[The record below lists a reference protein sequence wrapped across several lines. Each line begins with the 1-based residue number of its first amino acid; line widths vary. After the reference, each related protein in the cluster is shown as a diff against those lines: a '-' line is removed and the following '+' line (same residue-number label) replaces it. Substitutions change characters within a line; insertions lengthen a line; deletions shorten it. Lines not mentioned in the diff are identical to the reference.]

1 LAFVSNGGNQTG
13 IKNFQFVPVTRTVRE
28 RFLSLK
34 WNVMRLAVLA
44 GISIVMGP
52 LACAQSAASAS
63 SDSKTTPAT
72 GASAP
77 ASAPALTADQIL
89 ENYIKAIGGREN
101 WKKLTTRIST
111 GTIDVPAMNLSGL
124 VTVRE
129 KAPNRS
135 IFTVNFNGAVFQQ
148 GFDGT
153 IGWSNDP
160 QNGLREQAGEELA
173 ETKRDSDFYH
183 PLDLKQM
190 YSKIAVTGTD
200 KIDDRDAYIVEASS
214 GDLGTDK
221 IYFDMQ
227 NGLVLRIVG
236 QHHTMDGPA
245 TFTEDFSDFREVDG
259 IKLPYTVH
267 QESPSST
274 FTIKFTEIRHNE
286 AIEDAAFAKPAAH

>member
-1 LAFVSNGGNQTG
+1 
-13 IKNFQFVPVTRTVRE
+13 
-28 RFLSLK
+28 LSLK
-34 WNVMRLAVLA
+34 WNVKRLAVLA

-77 ASAPALTADQIL
+77 ASAPTLTADQIL

-148 GFDGT
+148 GFDGA

-190 YSKIAVTGTD
+190 YSKITLTGTD

-214 GDLGTDK
+214 ADLGTDK
-221 IYFDMQ
+221 IYFDTQ

-236 QHHTMDGPA
+236 LHHTMDGLA

>member
-1 LAFVSNGGNQTG
+1 LACVSSGGNQTG
-13 IKNFQFVPVTRTVRE
+13 IENFQFVSVTRTVRE
-28 RFLSLK
+28 RLSSLK
-34 WNVMRLAVLA
+34 WNVKRLAVLT
-44 GISIVMGP
+44 GLSIVMGP
-52 LACAQSAASAS
+52 LACAQSATSAS
-63 SDSKTTPAT
+63 SDPKATPA
-72 GASAP
+72 GVSAP
-77 ASAPALTADQIL
+77 AAPALTADQIL

-190 YSKIAVTGTD
+190 YSKITVAGTD
-200 KIDDRDAYIVEASS
+200 KIDDRDAYVVEASS

-221 IYFDMQ
+221 IYFDTQ

-245 TFTEDFSDFREVDG
+245 TFTEDFSDFRDVDG